1 MSQQD
6 PNSPPPEQSPPEA
19 GRQPWGP
26 ASPQNQGGQPGQP
39 WGAPAQRGNPE
50 WGNTEP
56 GNPQHGNQQPW
67 GAPPQWGNPQWAN
80 PQPGNPQ
87 YGNQQP
93 WGAPGNLPSG
103 YPAYAAPPKPGVVPL
118 RPLMFGE
125 IMDGSFQ
132 TIRRNPKAMLGA
144 GLLAQALG
152 AIAAG
157 VLTAAGATS
166 EASMGAWL
174 ETQSSSELAG
184 IGLAVAGAIA
194 VISVVTL
201 FISAVLQGAMVVPV
215 ARSILNRRTGFRQM
229 WMLARG
235 RAWALVRI
243 AGIAAA
249 AGLLATAVF
258 AAVTFLLVSTAGPLS
273 FAIVFPLGLAF
284 LAAFVWIAVKL
295 TVAPAAIV
303 IEELGALDGI
313 RRSWSIT
320 RGNWWR
326 IFGIILVVSLLVS
339 VIVQIV
345 LIPVSLVSGLFTGVV
360 APHDAAGQAATIGV
374 AVAVATAV
382 VSALAGAVG
391 FAFQTSVMAL
401 LYMDLRMRKDGLD
414 IALLRLLETGADD
427 GGIPG
432 RGVPVYRTGS
442 TGPATGWRP
451 PSGGPT
457 TRG

>member
-6 PNSPPPEQSPPEA
+6 PNSPPPEHLPPES
-19 GRQPWGP
+19 GGQPWGP
-26 ASPQNQGGQPGQP
+26 ASHQNQGGRPP
-39 WGAPAQRGNPE
+39 
-50 WGNTEP
+50 
-56 GNPQHGNQQPW
+56 QPW
-67 GAPPQWGNPQWAN
+67 GAPPQWGS
-80 PQPGNPQ
+80 PQPGNQQYGNPQ
-87 YGNQQP
+87 YGNQPP
-93 WGAPGNLPSG
+93 WGAPQNLPSG

-152 AIAAG
+152 AVAAG

-166 EASMGAWL
+166 EAPMGAWL
-174 ETQSSSELAG
+174 QTQSNSELAG

-194 VISVVTL
+194 VFSVVTL

-229 WMLARG
+229 WLLARG
-235 RAWALVRI
+235 RAWALVRM
-243 AGIAAA
+243 AGIVAA
-249 AGLLATAVF
+249 AGLLAMSLF
-258 AAVTFLLVSTAGPLS
+258 AAVAILLVSTAGPLS

-284 LAAFVWIAVKL
+284 LAAFMWVAVKL

-326 IFGIILVVSLLVS
+326 IFGIILVVSLLVG
-339 VIVQIV
+339 VIAQIV
-345 LIPVSLVSGLFTGVV
+345 LIPVSVLSGLFTGVV
-360 APHDAAGQAATIGV
+360 APHDAAGQAATMGV
-374 AVAVATAV
+374 AVAAATAL
-382 VSALAGAVG
+382 VSAVAGAVG

-401 LYMDLRMRKDGLD
+401 LYMDLRMRRDGLD
-414 IALLRLLETGADD
+414 IALLRLLEAGADD
-427 GGIPG
+427 GGVPG
-432 RGVPVYRTGS
+432 RGVPVYGSGS
-442 TGPATGWRP
+442 TGPAAGWPP
-451 PSGGPT
+451 PSGTPPM
-457 TRG
+457 RG

>member
-6 PNSPPPEQSPPEA
+6 PNSPPPEQLPPEA

-26 ASPQNQGGQPGQP
+26 ASPQSQGGQPGQP
-39 WGAPAQRGNPE
+39 L
-50 WGNTEP
+50 
-56 GNPQHGNQQPW
+56 
-67 GAPPQWGNPQWAN
+67 GAPPRWGN

-93 WGAPGNLPSG
+93 WGAPPQWGTPQWGIPQPGNQQPWGAPNNLPSG

-125 IMDGSFQ
+125 IMDGSFR

-157 VLTAAGATS
+157 VLTAAGASS

-174 ETQSSSELAG
+174 QTQSNSELAG

-229 WMLARG
+229 WLLARG
-235 RAWALVRI
+235 RAWALVRM

-249 AGLLATAVF
+249 AGLLAIALF
-258 AAVTFLLVSTAGPLS
+258 AAVTFLLVSTAGALS

-326 IFGIILVVSLLVS
+326 IFGILLVVSLLVS

-360 APHDAAGQAATIGV
+360 APHDAAGQAPTIGV

-401 LYMDLRMRKDGLD
+401 LYMDLRMRRDGLD

-432 RGVPVYRTGS
+432 RGVPVYGTGS
-442 TGPATGWRP
+442 TGPATGWPP

-457 TRG
+457 MRG

>member
-1 MSQQD
+1 
-6 PNSPPPEQSPPEA
+6 
-19 GRQPWGP
+19 
-26 ASPQNQGGQPGQP
+26 
-39 WGAPAQRGNPE
+39 
-50 WGNTEP
+50 
-56 GNPQHGNQQPW
+56 
-67 GAPPQWGNPQWAN
+67 
-80 PQPGNPQ
+80 
-87 YGNQQP
+87 
-93 WGAPGNLPSG
+93 
-103 YPAYAAPPKPGVVPL
+103 
-118 RPLMFGE
+118 MFGE

-152 AIAAG
+152 AVAAG

-166 EASMGAWL
+166 EASMSAWL
-174 ETQSSSELAG
+174 ETQSNSELAG
-184 IGLAVAGAIA
+184 FGLAVAGAIA
-194 VISVVTL
+194 VFSVLTV

-229 WMLARG
+229 WLLARG
-235 RAWALVRI
+235 RAWALVRM

-249 AGLLATAVF
+249 AAILAMALF
-258 AAVTFLLVSTAGPLS
+258 AAAAVLLVSTAGALS

-284 LAAFVWIAVKL
+284 FAAFVWVAVKL

-313 RRSWSIT
+313 LRSWSIT

-326 IFGIILVVSLLVS
+326 IFGIILVVSLLVG
-339 VIVQIV
+339 VIAQIV
-345 LIPVSLVSGLFTGVV
+345 LIPVSLLSGLFTGVV

-374 AVAVATAV
+374 VVAGATAV

-427 GGIPG
+427 GGVPG
-432 RGVPVYRTGS
+432 RGVPVYGAGS
-442 TGPATGWRP
+442 PGPAAGWPP
-451 PSGGPT
+451 PSGVPPM
-457 TRG
+457 RG